1 MKYMGCVDK
10 MSSKKEIK
18 EFNAKIETIKNN
30 IKDILPNGC
39 KGISCDHAK
48 CSKCILYNEMAN
60 DEWFFLCEL
69 LMRRA
74 NK

>member
-1 MKYMGCVDK
+1 

-18 EFNAKIETIKNN
+18 EINTKIVEIQNLIKE
-30 IKDILPNGC
+30 KLPNGC
-39 KGISCDHAK
+39 KSISYDLNKCD
-48 CSKCILYNEMAN
+48 KCILYNEMAD